1 MIRTSPRHRTAL
13 LPAAAVLLAGCG
25 GGGPHMARQDA
36 APLIT
41 LADRIPHEAPCAQQR
56 DIRALNRQAIALVN
70 AHRIPAALQ
79 ESLTSGVN
87 ALVAQT
93 PPCLPPV
100 PAATVTPPVV
110 TIVPEHGK
118 KAEHGH
124 HSKGKGKN

>member
-1 MIRTSPRHRTAL
+1 
-13 LPAAAVLLAGCG
+13 VLLAGCG
-25 GGGPHMARQDA
+25 GGGGPHLARQDA

-70 AHRIPAALQ
+70 AQRIPPGLQ

-100 PAATVTPPVV
+100 PAAAVTPPVV
-110 TIVPEHGK
+110 TIAPEHGK
-118 KAEHGH
+118 KHGH
-124 HSKGKGKN
+124 GHGHGGDD